1 MTNNDD
7 DKYHDIN
14 ENEYDNKYDYD
25 DEYPNNKNE

>member
-7 DKYHDIN
+7 DKYHDNN
-14 ENEYDNKYDYD
+14 EDEYNKYDYD